1 MRTGAEVP
9 SWGAL
14 AHWGFSRQ
22 NAQILVPSALQ
33 VARELLGSTH
43 PTTGGTWVFVPQH
56 RDKTKHV
63 LCAPGCGK
71 VWEIRVN
78 PFSWLSCF
86 LSPFPTLRKSSAR
99 TSLRWNPRAISPC
112 TSLSSCHMH
121 VLYRCASLGC
131 SDFNNSGA
139 SSPSSLTIPFRLLP
153 ILVSHG
159 Y

>member
-43 PTTGGTWVFVPQH
+43 PTTRGTWVFVPQH

-63 LCAPGCGK
+63 LWAPGCGK

-86 LSPFPTLRKSSAR
+86 LSPFPTVRKSSAR
-99 TSLRWNPRAISPC
+99 TSLRWNARANSPAQAFR
-112 TSLSSCHMH
+112 H
-121 VLYRCASLGC
+121 VTRMFFIVAPPLVA
-131 SDFNNSGA
+131 
-139 SSPSSLTIPFRLLP
+139 LTLIIRGLLHLP
-153 ILVSHG
+153 L
-159 Y
+159 

>member
-43 PTTGGTWVFVPQH
+43 PTTRGTWVFVPQH

-71 VWEIRVN
+71 VWEIHVN

-86 LSPFPTLRKSSAR
+86 LSPFPTLRKSSAW
-99 TSLRWNPRAISPC
+99 TSLRWNPRAIS
-112 TSLSSCHMH
+112 SAQVFHH
-121 VLYRCASLGC
+121 VTCMFFIVAPPLVALILIMRG
-131 SDFNNSGA
+131 
-139 SSPSSLTIPFRLLP
+139 LLHLP
-153 ILVSHG
+153 L
-159 Y
+159 